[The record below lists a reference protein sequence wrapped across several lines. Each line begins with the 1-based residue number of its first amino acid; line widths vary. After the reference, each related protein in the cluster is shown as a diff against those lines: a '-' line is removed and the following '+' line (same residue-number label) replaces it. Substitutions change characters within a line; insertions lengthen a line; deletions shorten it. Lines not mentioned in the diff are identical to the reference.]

1 MVLCTVGHEK
11 FPLAFPF
18 KKSKCPR
25 QALIELIAPPQFTLA
40 LHVLEIA
47 NLCLLY
53 SQWITSTPTTCL
65 HEDVCVWCQSRPAW
79 NRQTDRPAT
88 GLGWS
93 CGKSLASRSMY
104 FYQQYHYHH
113 RIYRTIW
120 LWQKREVTSKHI
132 SARTTEWCIN
142 IYKCNSLK
150 SWTEGWHGA
159 KNHLEDDK
167 TMLRSLSQ
175 KN

>member
-1 MVLCTVGHEK
+1 MSSLLTVNNFHADDMFTWGCVRVM
-11 FPLAFPF
+11 
-18 KKSKCPR
+18 SK
-25 QALIELIAPPQFTLA
+25 QTS
-40 LHVLEIA
+40 LESA
-47 NLCLLY
+47 N
-53 SQWITSTPTTCL
+53 W
-65 HEDVCVWCQSRPAW
+65 PA
-79 NRQTDRPAT
+79 

-93 CGKSLASRSMY
+93 CGKSLASRSVH
-104 FYQQYHYHH
+104 FYQRYHYHH
-113 RIYRTIW
+113 HIYRTIW

-132 SARTTEWCIN
+132 SARTTEWCID

-175 KN
+175 KCFNKDEQLVFKIISNQIYKKND